1 MQVKEN
7 EMEIIKKG
15 EIERVEETKMFEC
28 KRCGCVFKADRSE
41 YISDQHYDEFYYTCT
56 CPTCGKTVYQ
66 EDI

>member
-7 EMEIIKKG
+7 FMEIIKQG

-28 KRCGCVFKADRSE
+28 KRCGCVFKSDRSE
-41 YISDQHYDEFYYTCT
+41 YLTGNHYNALYYTCT

>member
-41 YISDQHYDEFYYTCT
+41 YISGQHYDDFYYTCT